1 MAIDLSKQ
9 PIARM
14 ETAIVERLRIAFPE
28 KTFAIERVPQTM
40 TRTEFNRL
48 ARLSP
53 FIGLAWTGMRND
65 SDAGRAV
72 KGRMSWRLI
81 LIFKASN
88 GNETRFKGDRKDLGL
103 DAMVD
108 VSVALLHGWTI
119 PEVGSV
125 AVTLANSV
133 IADGWLDDNLVIAQV
148 DFEIRF
154 TSPIADYGL
163 LTLNDFRELAVTW
176 DIGPGADTITDT
188 FTLQEETP

>member
-14 ETAIVERLRIAFPE
+14 ESALVERLRIAFPE
-28 KTFAIERVPQTM
+28 KTVGIERVPQTM
-40 TRTEFNRL
+40 TLTEFKRL

-53 FIGLAWTGMRND
+53 LIGLAWTGMRND
-65 SDAGRAV
+65 GDAGRSV
-72 KGRMSWRLI
+72 KGRMLWRLI

-88 GNETRFKGDRKDLGL
+88 GHETRFKGDSKGLGL
-103 DAMVD
+103 DAMID
-108 VSVALLHGWTI
+108 VSIALLHGWTI
-119 PEVGSV
+119 SDVGSV
-125 AVTLANSV
+125 AVTIANSV
-133 IADGWLDDNLVIAQV
+133 IADGFLEDDVVIAQV

-163 LTLNDFRELAVTW
+163 LTLDDFRELAVTW

-188 FTLQEETP
+188 ITLQDETP